1 MSGLQNF
8 VQLQVADGTTMQAY
22 TSIPTQGKSP
32 FPALILF
39 QEAFGVNHH
48 IRKLADRFADEGY
61 LVIAPELFHRSAAPG
76 VSIDYTDFQSAMPHM
91 QAITVEG
98 LEADIHATWNWLQN
112 NSQVTGENIVATG
125 YCMGGRV
132 SFLANTMLPFKAVA
146 SYYGGGIAP
155 ELIKRATSIN
165 APHLFFWGGK
175 DQHIPKEQIDAI
187 KTGLTDA
194 GKQFINVEISDA
206 DHGFFCDERTSFNA
220 DAATLAW
227 GLTLEFFINKLKRV
241 G

>member
-8 VQLQVADGTTMQAY
+8 VQLQVSDGTTMQAY

-32 FPALILF
+32 FPGLILF

-61 LVIAPELFHRSAAPG
+61 LVIAPELFHRSGPAG
-76 VSIDYTDFQSAMPHM
+76 LEIDYTNFPSAMPHM
-91 QAITVEG
+91 QAVTVDG
-98 LEADIHATWNWLQN
+98 LEADIHAAWNWLQN
-112 NSQVTGENIVATG
+112 NSQVESGKIVATG

-132 SFLANTMLPFKAVA
+132 SFLANTLLPFKAVA

-155 ELIKRATSIN
+155 DLIKRATSIN
-165 APHLFFWGGK
+165 APHLFFWAGK
-175 DQHIPKEQIDAI
+175 DQHIPKEQIETI
-187 KTGLTDA
+187 KTELTNA
-194 GKQFINVEISDA
+194 GKNFINVEMSAA

-227 GLTLEFFINKLKRV
+227 GLTLEFFINKLK
-241 G
+241 

>member
-32 FPALILF
+32 FPGLILF

-61 LVIAPELFHRSAAPG
+61 LVIAPELFHRSGPAG
-76 VSIDYTDFQSAMPHM
+76 IEIDYTDFPSAMPHM
-91 QAITVEG
+91 KAITIEG
-98 LEADIHATWNWLQN
+98 LEADIHAAWNWLAN
-112 NSQVTGENIVATG
+112 NSQVESGQIVATG

-132 SFLANTMLPFKAVA
+132 SFLANTLLPFKAIA
-146 SYYGGGIAP
+146 SYYGGGIVP
-155 ELIKRATSIN
+155 ELIKRAAAIQS
-165 APHLFFWGGK
+165 PHLFFWGGK
-175 DQHIPKEQIDAI
+175 DQHIPKEQIETI
-187 KTGLTDA
+187 KTELTNA
-194 GKQFINVEISDA
+194 GKNFINVEISDA

-227 GLTLEFFINKLKRV
+227 GLTLEFFINKLKK
-241 G
+241 